1 MKTAPALWLGRRK
14 TLKIRPFAEAFLWVA
29 VGVLATTALTA
40 SPAAARAAARVAAP
54 AAVATPQFELSSAS
68 YRRACL
74 KRVLDL
80 SHGLSEE
87 VVVAELNQR
96 CFALRKTAPAA
107 TAPRPS
113 TCANAFTW
121 GPALAASPRSGP
133 CFRQS
138 RAGWP
143 PGWSPLV

>member
-1 MKTAPALWLGRRK
+1 MKIAPALWLSRRK
-14 TLKIRPFAEAFLWVA
+14 TPKIRRFAEAFLWVG
-29 VGVLATTALTA
+29 VGVFGTLALTA
-40 SPAAARAAARVAAP
+40 SPAAARLSAP

-80 SHGLSEE
+80 SDGRSEQQL
-87 VVVAELNQR
+87 VAELNER
-96 CFALRKTAPAA
+96 CFALTKTSPAGA
-107 TAPRPS
+107 VPRMS

-121 GPALAASPRSGP
+121 GPALAASPRTGP

-138 RAGWP
+138 RAGLP
-143 PGWSPLV
+143 PGWSQLA